1 MVVALDVITNMYRN
15 KRNALTVR
23 EQDCMAGL
31 GIVPPVKEQD
41 QSQNNH
47 GDNKMARK
55 VTLKVEMEVTV
66 NIDDGVDMDELELGM
81 YSDNTAVDIVDC
93 EATKVEAIDSK
104 QEN

>member
-1 MVVALDVITNMYRN
+1 
-15 KRNALTVR
+15 
-23 EQDCMAGL
+23 
-31 GIVPPVKEQD
+31 
-41 QSQNNH
+41 
-47 GDNKMARK
+47 MARK

-104 QEN
+104 